1 LLHRNPFST
10 ERKKKVKSKF
20 TYKAL
25 EKAFKKERLCIGME
39 SSRPSPAPFQ
49 PKRFVCPSLSARLSP
64 QKATAREQ
72 CRATIWERTLSTH
85 KRLALSAAK
94 ASKGKHLVSDS
105 LYRFSP
111 ATKAM
116 KCPVDCKA
124 RKLIPFFRF
133 VFLPRK

>member
-25 EKAFKKERLCIGME
+25 EKALKKERLCIGME

-49 PKRFVCPSLSARLSP
+49 PKRFVCPSLSARLSLKKP
-64 QKATAREQ
+64 LLESSAVPPYGKR
-72 CRATIWERTLSTH
+72 L

-124 RKLIPFFRF
+124 RKLIPFSRF